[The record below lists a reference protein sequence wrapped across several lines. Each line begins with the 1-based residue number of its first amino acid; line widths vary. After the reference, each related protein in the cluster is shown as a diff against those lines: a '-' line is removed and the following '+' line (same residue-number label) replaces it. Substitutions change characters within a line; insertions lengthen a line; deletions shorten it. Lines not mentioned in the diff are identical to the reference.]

1 MNPLIRQTHRWMSI
15 ALIVSVATYA
25 VVMTRGPVP
34 AWLNI
39 LPAGS
44 LILMF
49 LTGAYLFVLP
59 YLPKR
64 LAPAERTLQQ
74 RLV

>member
-1 MNPLIRQTHRWMSI
+1 MNLNHWIRQTHRWLSI
-15 ALIVSVATYA
+15 AFVVSVVTYI

-39 LPAGS
+39 FPAGS

-49 LTGAYLFVLP
+49 LTGAWLFVLP
-59 YLPKR
+59 YAVR
-64 LAPAERTLQQ
+64 WRAGRQARA
-74 RLV
+74 

>member
-1 MNPLIRQTHRWMSI
+1 MNLNALIRQIHRWLSI
-15 ALIVSVATYA
+15 AFTLSVAAYI
-25 VVMTRGPVP
+25 VVMMRGPVP

-39 LPAGS
+39 FPAGS

-59 YLPKR
+59 YVVKR
-64 LAPAERTLQQ
+64 GKTG
-74 RLV
+74 

>member
-1 MNPLIRQTHRWMSI
+1 MLNRYIRQTHRWLSI
-15 ALIVSVATYA
+15 AFTVSVAGYI

-39 LPAGS
+39 FPAGS

-64 LAPAERTLQQ
+64 RAA
-74 RLV
+74 

>member
-1 MNPLIRQTHRWMSI
+1 MNPNTLIRQIHRWLSI
-15 ALIVSVATYA
+15 AFTLSVVTYIL
-25 VVMTRGPVP
+25 VMMRGPVP

-39 LPAGS
+39 FPAGS

-59 YLPKR
+59 YVSKR
-64 LAPAERTLQQ
+64 RSA
-74 RLV
+74 

>member
-1 MNPLIRQTHRWMSI
+1 MNHRIRQIHRWLSI
-15 ALIVSVATYA
+15 AFTLSVATYI

-34 AWLNI
+34 VWLNI
-39 LPAGS
+39 FPAGS

-59 YLPKR
+59 CAVR
-64 LAPAERTLQQ
+64 RRTVHQPAE
-74 RLV
+74 

>member
-1 MNPLIRQTHRWMSI
+1 MNLNAWIRQIHRWLSI
-15 ALIVSVATYA
+15 AFTLSVATYI

-39 LPAGS
+39 FPAGS

-49 LTGAYLFVLP
+49 LTGAWLFVLP
-59 YLPKR
+59 YVLKR
-64 LAPAERTLQQ
+64 RA
-74 RLV
+74 

>member
-1 MNPLIRQTHRWMSI
+1 MTLSQWIRRIHRWLSI
-15 ALIVSVATYA
+15 AFVISVIVYI

-39 LPAGS
+39 FPAGS

-59 YLPKR
+59 YVVKSR
-64 LAPAERTLQQ
+64 KN
-74 RLV
+74 V